1 MIGEI
6 SSIILLTNDVESLA
20 EFYNRILGFELNSM
34 VSSKDY
40 KELDG
45 ESIAI
50 SISAA
55 ESSVVAGSSMAI
67 GIDVKNMQQ
76 AVATLEKAGIEITY
90 QTDGPYVNIRSFRD
104 PAGNLVSLIER
115 HY

>member
-20 EFYNRILGFELNSM
+20 EFYHRVLGFELNSM
-34 VSSKDY
+34 VSTKDY

-50 SISAA
+50 SIAA
-55 ESSVVAGSSMAI
+55 AQSEVVAGSSLAI
-67 GIDVKNMQQ
+67 GIDVKNMPK
-76 AVATLEKAGIEITY
+76 AIAALEKAGVEITH
-90 QTDGPYVNIRSFRD
+90 QTDGPYVSIRSFRD